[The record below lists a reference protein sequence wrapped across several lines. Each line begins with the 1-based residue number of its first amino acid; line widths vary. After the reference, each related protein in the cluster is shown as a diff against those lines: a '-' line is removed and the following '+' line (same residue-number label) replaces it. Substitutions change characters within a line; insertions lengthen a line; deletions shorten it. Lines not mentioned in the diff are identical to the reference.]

1 MTNVM
6 TLDEVAKRLKCSKG
20 KVAKLIADGKLK
32 ALDLGDENRHCYR
45 VTEEQYEA
53 FISTP
58 APVPPSLPEPDRD
71 GDLVV
76 KSFLGR
82 RRKRDA

>member
-1 MTNVM
+1 MSSVLTM
-6 TLDEVAKRLKCSKG
+6 KEVAERLKCSTS
-20 KVAKLIADGKLK
+20 KVRSLIDNGKLK

-45 VTEEQYEA
+45 VTEEQYAA
-53 FISTP
+53 FTSTP
-58 APVPPSLPEPDRD
+58 APVPQPLPEPDRD

-76 KSFLGR
+76 KSFLGK